1 MNLLSNL
8 SLKTK
13 SYVEKTVQLCKENDV
28 DLVSLIVF
36 GSIVKG
42 NFLEDVSDVDMIL
55 IIADET
61 PKKSVRKLRK
71 DMMKLEFNY
80 GFRKTSQAFF
90 DIVFK
95 TAEHITGMFISH
107 FICYRKDFL
116 DAKFTKVFN
125 VNPALAFLLA
135 PKTIVWASTITSAQT
150 IIGKNLLKI
159 VPLPPVNKKDVL
171 KSNVMNSF
179 LSLAACLAY
188 PFHPDATKFAME
200 ALKWSLLTCYF
211 CYKKKS
217 STIEDI
223 IKFFQD
229 HSFNDPLFQEM
240 LSLREKY
247 KKSFLFTVKS
257 GRIVR
262 RLHRMT
268 IKENQFPIIIT
279 KHAITK

>member
-8 SLKTK
+8 PPKTK
-13 SYVEKTVQLCKENDV
+13 AYIEKTVQLCIENDV
-28 DLVSLIVF
+28 VLVSLIVF
-36 GSIVKG
+36 GSHVKG
-42 NFLEDVSDVDMIL
+42 DFLEDFSDVDMIL
-55 IIADET
+55 VIADET
-61 PKKSVRKLRK
+61 SKKTMRKLRK
-71 DMMKLEFNY
+71 DLLKLEFSY
-80 GFRKTSQAFF
+80 RFRMRSKSFF

-95 TAEHITGMFISH
+95 AAEHITGMFISH
-107 FICYRKDFL
+107 FICYRKEFL
-116 DAKFTKVFN
+116 TAKFTKVFN
-125 VNPALAFLLA
+125 VNPVLAFLLA
-135 PKTIVWASTITSAQT
+135 PTNIVWASTMTSAQT
-150 IIGKNLLKI
+150 IVGKNLLKI
-159 VPLPPVNKKDVL
+159 VPMPPITKKDVL

-217 STIEDI
+217 RTIADI

-247 KKSFLFTVKS
+247 KKSFLFTAKS
-257 GRIVR
+257 SRVVR

-268 IKENQFPIIIT
+268 IKENQFPIII
-279 KHAITK
+279 A

>member
-1 MNLLSNL
+1 MILLSNL

-13 SYVEKTVQLCKENDV
+13 SYIEKTVQLCKENDV

-36 GSIVKG
+36 GSILKG
-42 NFLEDVSDVDMIL
+42 GLLEDVSDVDMIL
-55 IIADET
+55 VIADET
-61 PKKSVRKLRK
+61 PKKTMRKLRK
-71 DMMKLEFNY
+71 DLIKLEFSY
-80 GFRKTSQAFF
+80 GFRKKSKSIM

-116 DAKFTKVFN
+116 SAKFTKVFN
-125 VNPALAFLLA
+125 VNPLLAYLLA
-135 PKTIVWASTITSAQT
+135 PKNIVWASSITAAQT
-150 IIGKNLLKI
+150 IFGKNLLNI
-159 VPLPPVNKKDVL
+159 VPLPPITKKDVL
-171 KSNVMNSF
+171 KSKAMNTF
-179 LSLAACLAY
+179 LSLAACLTY

-200 ALKWSLLTCYF
+200 AIKWSLLTCYF
-211 CYKKKS
+211 CYMKKS
-217 STIEDI
+217 SPIKETIM
-223 IKFFQD
+223 FFQN

-262 RLHRMT
+262 RLHHMT
-268 IKENQFPIIIT
+268 IKENQFPIIIA
-279 KHAITK
+279 K

>member
-1 MNLLSNL
+1 MNLLSYL
-8 SLKTK
+8 PPK
-13 SYVEKTVQLCKENDV
+13 SKAYIEKTVQLCEENDV
-28 DLVSLIVF
+28 YLVSMIVF

-42 NFLEDVSDVDMIL
+42 GFLEDVSDVDMIL
-55 IIADET
+55 VIADET
-61 PKKSVRKLRK
+61 PKKTMRKLRK
-71 DMMKLEFNY
+71 DLTKLEFSY
-80 GFRKTSQAFF
+80 RFRKKSKSII

-116 DAKFTKVFN
+116 AAKFSKVFN
-125 VNPALAFLLA
+125 VNPFLAFLLA
-135 PKTIVWASTITSAQT
+135 PTNIVWASAITSAQT
-150 IIGKNLLKI
+150 IVGKDLLNI
-159 VPLPPVNKKDVL
+159 VHLPSITKRDIL
-171 KSNVMNSF
+171 KSKAMNSF
-179 LSLAACLAY
+179 LCFAACLAY

-217 STIEDI
+217 STIEDT

-229 HSFNDPLFQEM
+229 HSFNDPLFHEM

-247 KKSFLFTVKS
+247 KNSFLFTVRS
-257 GRIVR
+257 GRVVK

-268 IKENQFPIIIT
+268 IKENQFPIII
-279 KHAITK
+279 A